1 MFLFISV
8 SAYGQR
14 PLHLLIE
21 VKGKDADFLK
31 RNLTQLSSVI
41 DSGKVQ
47 KVLSGVILR
56 CNELSFLQ
64 AEFGNVSYKNDT
76 CTTILLPGKSY
87 KWISLKRGNVPLD
100 ILSAAGLREEQFY
113 NKMFDPLQ
121 FSKRAELILTIL
133 ENNGYPFATI
143 KLDSIIVDSDRISAS
158 INLSKGAIILFDSI
172 DLRGNA
178 QIKKWYLEKYL
189 GIKKGNPYNETI
201 LKNADSRLSQLPFLK
216 STRTTAIYF
225 YGDKARPVLFLD
237 NRKASSI
244 DGVVGFA
251 PNSQLNNQLVVTG
264 EANLKLQNIL
274 GSGKELDLN
283 YRSFGI
289 SSQDLKFKFQWPYIF
304 HTNLAFDYQLSL
316 LKMDSLFLDVTNE
329 FSLQYKFIGTDNFR
343 VFYSIQTTSLISV
356 DTNTIKQSRALPN
369 NSDIKFGQYGIGFRK
384 SAYDYYLNPRKGYSI
399 EVTAGVGTKQ
409 IIQNS
414 TIKSLVLYDNNNK
427 AYSIYDSLKLEYVQ
441 YKITFNADYF
451 LPIASRIT
459 FRNQVSGAH
468 IEAQNI
474 FYNELY
480 RIGGV
485 KTLKG
490 FDEQSIFASSYVII
504 NSELRYLLQ
513 QNSNFM
519 LFWNGA
525 WYRNFL
531 LSDKPYGFGAGLN
544 FETGAGIFSVFYAVG
559 SQFNNQIEFNQ
570 AKIHFGF
577 VNYF

>member
-1 MFLFISV
+1 M
-8 SAYGQR
+8 
-14 PLHLLIE
+14 HLLIE

-41 DSGKVQ
+41 DSGKIQ

-143 KLDSIIVDSDRISAS
+143 KLDSILVDSDRISAS